1 MTIIHPMTSTR
12 IALFLLLLATPLL
25 AQRRPAKPLQAY
37 QTPYYII
44 HTDLTGDQLREA
56 VLRMTKMA
64 EEYHARTRQFA
75 GAINQK
81 LPFHLFTREQDY
93 LDAGGQPGSAGQF
106 SAADSRLMAVA
117 GPRTDARTWDV
128 IQHEGF
134 HQFARAVIGGELPI
148 WVNEGLAEY
157 FGEGIFTGDGFLT
170 GVIPPRR
177 LERIKQQMLDKQ
189 FRPIREMML
198 LAHADWNEELSIVN
212 YDQAWS
218 MVQFLAHGDNGKYA
232 GAFVAFMRAI
242 GRGQPWEQAWLASF
256 GSAEGFEQ
264 KWQQYWLSLAEEP
277 TLDLYAKA
285 VTQTITS
292 ALARATAQK
301 QRFPNFEEFAAASKA
316 GQLKVD
322 ARDWLPPTLVNDA
335 FAISDQLRKREMQ
348 FALLAATGGSTPRV
362 LCTMKG
368 GKKLVGRFRLSNG
381 RVAEV
386 VVDSPA
392 R

>member
-1 MTIIHPMTSTR
+1 MR
-12 IALFLLLLATPLL
+12 VYLFVLLLVAPAL
-25 AQRRPAKPLQAY
+25 AQRKAATQLQTY
-37 QTPYYII
+37 QTPYYVIS
-44 HTDLTGDQLREA
+44 TDLSGDPLKEA

-81 LPFHLFTREQDY
+81 LPFFLFTREQDY
-93 LDAGGQPGSAGQF
+93 YDAGGQPGSAGQF
-106 SAADSRLMAVA
+106 SAAEGRLMAVA
-117 GPRTDARTWDV
+117 GSRDEARSWDV

-148 WVNEGLAEY
+148 WVNEGMAEY
-157 FGEGIFTGDGFLT
+157 FGEGIFTGDGFVT

-177 LERIKQQMLDKQ
+177 LVRIKQQIRDRK

-218 MVQFLAHGDNGKYA
+218 MVQFLAHGESGKYA
-232 GAFVAFMRAI
+232 GAFVNFMRAV
-242 GRGQPWEQAWLASF
+242 GAGQAWEQAWLNAF

-264 KWQQYWLSLAEEP
+264 KWKDYWQSLPEEP

-285 VTQTITS
+285 ATATMTS

-301 QRFPNFEEFAAASKA
+301 QRFASFDEMLSAATAGRLKA
-316 GQLKVD
+316 D
-322 ARDWLPPTLVNDA
+322 ERDWLPPALINDA
-335 FAISDQLRKREMQ
+335 FAASSALRKRGVS
-348 FALLAATGGSTPRV
+348 FALQPASGGTTPRIV
-362 LCTMKG
+362 CTMSDRR
-368 GKKLVGRFRLSNG
+368 KLTGRFKLSGG
-381 RVAEV
+381 RVGEV
-386 VVDSPA
+386 AVDSP